1 MVIVCRGGEGVPSKS
16 QGIVEYMEL
25 EEVETGISKAF
36 KRLDY
41 EGKENGVECRSSFFF
56 FFFKMIRSK

>member
-1 MVIVCRGGEGVPSKS
+1 MK
-16 QGIVEYMEL
+16 
-25 EEVETGISKAF
+25 TGISKAF

-56 FFFKMIRSK
+56 FFFFKEEQKQLVFLNRKFPSFTQLFRNVIYFF